1 MNKQTILVIDDEAS
15 IRKLLR
21 ITLEAVPYKVV
32 EASDG
37 REGLHLL
44 AAERPSLVVL
54 DMGLP
59 DKKGSEVLKE
69 IRSWN
74 NVPVVILSVEKESAT
89 IIEALDLG
97 ADDYVTKPFRTDEFL
112 ARIRVCLRRSL
123 TETSSE
129 PVLHIKDIEIDLAKR
144 TVKKA
149 GQAVHLT
156 SLEYDYFVFLI
167 KHQGKVVTHGQI
179 LKAVWG
185 PQASSDSSYPRVYMR
200 HLRQKLELLPDEPE
214 ILLTETG
221 VGYRLVDN

>member
-1 MNKQTILVIDDEAS
+1 MNKTTILIIDDEAS

-21 ITLEAVPYKVV
+21 ITLEAIPYRVV
-32 EASDG
+32 EANNG

-59 DKKGSEVLKE
+59 DRRGNEILKD
-69 IRSWN
+69 IRSWT
-74 NVPVVILSVEKESAT
+74 NVPVVILSVEKDPAT
-89 IIEALDLG
+89 VVEALDLG

-123 TETSSE
+123 SEKSSE
-129 PVLHIKDIEIDLAKR
+129 PLVRIKDIEVDLEKR
-144 TVKKA
+144 IVKKS
-149 GQAVHLT
+149 GELVHLT
-156 SLEYDYFVFLI
+156 SLEYDFFIFMI
-167 KHQGKVVTHGQI
+167 KHQGKIVTQGQI

-185 PQASSDSSYPRVYMR
+185 PQASLDSSYPRVYMR
-200 HLRQKLELLPDEPE
+200 HLRQKLETRPDEPE

-221 VGYRLVDN
+221 VGYRLIE